1 VGDFDR
7 DTRLE
12 PLGGGRYRATPHPDW
27 EIWGPNGGYVAAIA
41 LRAAGAEAAI
51 LRPSSFT
58 CHYLAVAR
66 FEPVEIDVEVLRAGR
81 RSELIRATMRQEG
94 RLIVETLLRT
104 AREGA
109 GLEHDVASP
118 PDVPRFDQLASTEEL
133 LPDEEPRHAFWRNLE
148 ARPVDPARVGRTPRA
163 RAPDWIEWYRFR
175 PRPVFD
181 DVWLDAGRSLLLLDT
196 IAWPAAC
203 GPHAGRDMIAP
214 SLDVTVW
221 FHELDPSS
229 EWLLCHE
236 TAPRASAG
244 LMGAMGWIYSEA
256 GRLLASGGSHL
267 LCAPAPPEG

>member
-7 DTRLE
+7 DTRLAL
-12 PLGGGRYRATPHPDW
+12 LGGRRYRATPHPDW
-27 EIWGPNGGYVAAIA
+27 EIWGPKGGYVAAIA

-51 LRPSSFT
+51 PRPSSFT

-94 RLIVETLLRT
+94 RLIVETLL
-104 AREGA
+104 
-109 GLEHDVASP
+109 
-118 PDVPRFDQLASTEEL
+118 
-133 LPDEEPRHAFWRNLE
+133 
-148 ARPVDPARVGRTPRA
+148 
-163 RAPDWIEWYRFR
+163 
-175 PRPVFD
+175 
-181 DVWLDAGRSLLLLDT
+181 LDT

-229 EWLLCHE
+229 EWLRCHE
-236 TAPRASAG
+236 TAPRANAG

-267 LCAPAPPEG
+267 LCAPSPPEG